1 MFQVEVK
8 WLDEQKSRASF
19 SLPGREE
26 WQVEHLTALIQVLIE
41 IRQQMTPAVADEA
54 RVLANARK
62 ENARQGKPAGR

>member
-1 MFQVEVK
+1 MFQVEVN

-26 WQVEHLTALIQVLIE
+26 WQVEHLNALIEVLAE
-41 IRQQMTPAVADEA
+41 IRAQMTPAVSEVASA
-54 RVLANARK
+54 LANARK

>member
-26 WQVEHLTALIQVLIE
+26 WQVEHLTALIQVLVE
-41 IRQQMTPAVADEA
+41 IREQVTPAVSEPATG
-54 RVLANARK
+54 LANARK